1 MAELRKITGYQLR
14 EAIKNWEL
22 RKNTAQK
29 QFQESM
35 WIFEGDTK
43 ASLEELADA
52 YLKAEQAI
60 ARLQTLQ
67 AQYNLAVAVEVQDRA
82 MTLCQAVKLIG
93 GAGRLEKMWRDA
105 ATGSQQHYGYAQMMV
120 RQKDQEFA
128 KRAVNATDAV
138 VRTTSAAR
146 FASALR
152 NAIAL
157 GNTREL
163 ELEVPAELLE

>member
-22 RKNTAQK
+22 RKNTAFK

-35 WIFEGDTK
+35 WIFAGEEKTPLD
-43 ASLEELADA
+43 ELANTYA
-52 YLKAEQAI
+52 RAEQAI

-67 AQYNLAVAVEVQDRA
+67 AEYNLAIQVEVQGQA
-82 MTLCQAVKLIG
+82 MTLCQAVKQVG

-105 ATGSQQHYGYAQMMV
+105 ATGAQQHYGYAQMTV

-128 KRAVNATDAV
+128 KRAVNPVDAV
-138 VRTTSAAR
+138 ARTTSAAK

-163 ELEVPAELLE
+163 ELDVTTELLE